1 MANGC
6 FGLFGT
12 GGCARSIMPFV
23 PAALSASLGPMAADL
38 RIVFVDRTAGPDVNL
53 VPVMSEAEFLAQ
65 EGPRYFN
72 IGVADGILRRTLAER
87 AVAAGAKPVTLIAP
101 SAQVLGYGELG
112 EGAIL
117 CPQSI
122 VTVNAKIGR
131 FAQLNLFAYVEHDCV
146 VGDFVTFAPRSS
158 CNGNVEIGDG
168 AYIGTGAILR
178 QGKPGKP
185 LRIGAGAVVGMGAVV
200 TRDVAA
206 GITVIGCPARP
217 MLKRKDR
224 SQ

>member
-1 MANGC
+1 
-6 FGLFGT
+6 
-12 GGCARSIMPFV
+12 MPFV
-23 PAALSASLGPMAADL
+23 PAALTASLGPQAAAL
-38 RIVFVDRTAGPDVNL
+38 RIVFVDRVAGPDVNA
-53 VPVMSEAEFLAQ
+53 VPVMSEAEFLAHD
-65 EGPRYFN
+65 GPRYFN
-72 IGVADGILRRTLAER
+72 IGVADGALRRTLADR
-87 AVAAGAKPVTLIAP
+87 ALAAGAKPVTLIAP
-101 SAQVLGYGELG
+101 SAEVLGPCDLG

-117 CPQSI
+117 CPQAI

-146 VGDFVTFAPRSS
+146 LGDFVTFAPRAS

-178 QGKPGKP
+178 QGKPGQP

-206 GITVIGCPARP
+206 GVTVVGCPARP
-217 MLKRKDR
+217 MLERKDR
-224 SQ
+224 QP